1 MAKILT
7 VPVIAVGGVAH
18 HQDIQALL
26 ALGATAVLLHLW

>member
-1 MAKILT
+1 M
-7 VPVIAVGGVAH
+7 AVGGVAH